1 MGKSIAFMGDILY
14 NSKKIAPHPTN
25 PHNYDI
31 ITYMKNIIR
40 KADIVLFI
48 ILILL
53 GGILT
58 VSSLISGADKTQVVI
73 KVEGK
78 VYGTYSLS
86 KDQTITIEEYG
97 HYNRV
102 EIKDGKVQMMEANC
116 HNQLCVNQGAITTS
130 NIPIVCLPNRVVV
143 EIVDGEEE
151 VDVLSR

>member
-1 MGKSIAFMGDILY
+1 M
-14 NSKKIAPHPTN
+14 
-25 PHNYDI
+25 
-31 ITYMKNIIR
+31 
-40 KADIVLFI
+40 
-48 ILILL
+48 
-53 GGILT
+53 
-58 VSSLISGADKTQVVI
+58 SSLINGADKTHVVI

>member
-1 MGKSIAFMGDILY
+1 
-14 NSKKIAPHPTN
+14 
-25 PHNYDI
+25 
-31 ITYMKNIIR
+31 MKNIIK
-40 KADIVLFI
+40 KADIILFI
-48 ILILL
+48 VLVLL
-53 GGILT
+53 GGALT
-58 VSSLISGADKTQVVI
+58 VWSLMGGTDKTQVVI
-73 KVEGK
+73 HVEGK
-78 VYGTYSLS
+78 LYGTYSLF

-116 HNQLCVNQGAITTS
+116 HNQLCVRQGVISSS